1 MAGTTWDQLRRES
14 RQLENEI
21 DVKLV
26 SFSKLASTYSRKE
39 RNGSDIDPASGG
51 SDQVHLFDT
60 MVMEVEQLLEKLRAV
75 NIKMN
80 DYMSSVNSV
89 ATPSTLYHTLQ
100 RHNDILQDYSQEF
113 SRTKANIQAIQQ
125 REELLGGMRKDG
137 SYNGG
142 VNRRTDLYLKENEHL
157 RNSERVVDDAIS
169 IAMAT
174 KENLTGQRTMFTGI
188 ATRMQTIAQT
198 FPLINSLVHRINFRR
213 RRDALIIGGVVAVCV
228 VILLVIIFH

>member
-1 MAGTTWDQLRRES
+1 MLPYMAVFRRFACM
-14 RQLENEI
+14 
-21 DVKLV
+21 LV
-26 SFSKLASTYSRKE
+26 WWEALVLVLC
-39 RNGSDIDPASGG
+39 D
-51 SDQVHLFDT
+51 HL
-60 MVMEVEQLLEKLRAV
+60 
-75 NIKMN
+75 
-80 DYMSSVNSV
+80 
-89 ATPSTLYHTLQ
+89 LQ
-100 RHNDILQDYSQEF
+100 
-113 SRTKANIQAIQQ
+113 ANIQAIQQ